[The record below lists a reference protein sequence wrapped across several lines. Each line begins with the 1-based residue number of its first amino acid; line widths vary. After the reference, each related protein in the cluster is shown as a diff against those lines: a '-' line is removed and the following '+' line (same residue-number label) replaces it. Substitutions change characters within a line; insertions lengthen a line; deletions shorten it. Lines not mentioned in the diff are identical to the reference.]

1 MLTGGVPYFKDR
13 EQNAHLFRQE
23 QQRVEAT
30 KGQHTMQPQP
40 PPLMDQFGRQVK
52 DLRISVTDR
61 CNYRCFYCKPAES
74 FGHIYRSGLLSY
86 EELVR
91 ASRLFVEKLGVEKI
105 RLTGGE
111 PLLRKEIDILVE
123 ELASIPGL
131 QDLAMTTNAYLLPAK
146 AQRLRDAG
154 LQRLTISLDSL
165 RPDRFAEITR
175 HDSLD
180 RVFKG
185 IQAAEDA
192 GFGPLKINAVVIR
205 GVNDDEIL
213 DFAKFSRET
222 GHIVR
227 FIEFMPLDEDR
238 KWDMTRVVPQAEI
251 VQTLEKLGPLENI
264 GRSYSSETANKFRYA
279 DGKGEIGIIASVTSA
294 FCGQCSR
301 IRLTADGKIRTCLFS
316 LDEDNLLERMR
327 RGDTDEQLLDYIR
340 EVTWRKQAGHRITAA
355 DYEYPERS
363 MSLIGG

>member
-1 MLTGGVPYFKDR
+1 MDSHRPT
-13 EQNAHLFRQE
+13 
-23 QQRVEAT
+23 
-30 KGQHTMQPQP
+30 
-40 PPLMDQFGRQVK
+40 LMDQFGRQVK

-61 CNYRCFYCKPAES
+61 CNYRCFYCKPVES
-74 FGHIYRSGLLSY
+74 FGHVYRAGLLSY

-91 ASRLFVEKLGVEKI
+91 ASRLFVEELGVEKI

-111 PLLRKEIDILVE
+111 PLLRREIEKLVE
-123 ELASIPGL
+123 ELAKLPGL
-131 QDLAMTTNAYLLPAK
+131 KDLAMTTNAYLLPAK

-154 LQRLTISLDSL
+154 LKRLTISLDSL
-165 RPDRFAEITR
+165 KPDRFAEITR

-180 RVFKG
+180 RVMKG
-185 IQAAEDA
+185 IEAAEKA

-205 GVNDDEIL
+205 GVNDDEIP
-213 DFAKFSRET
+213 DFARFSRET

-238 KWDMTRVVPQAEI
+238 QWDMTRVVSQATI
-251 VQTLEKLGPLENI
+251 VEKLKEVGPLEEI
-264 GRSYSSETANKFRYA
+264 GRSYSSETANTYRYA
-279 DGKGEIGIIASVTSA
+279 DGKGEIGIIASVTAA

-316 LDEDNLLERMR
+316 QDEHNLLERMR
-327 RGDTDEQLLDYIR
+327 RGDSNEQLLDYIR
-340 EVTWRKQAGHRITAA
+340 EVTWRKESGHNINAP
-355 DYEYPERS
+355 DYQYPERS

>member
-1 MLTGGVPYFKDR
+1 MDL
-13 EQNAHLFRQE
+13 
-23 QQRVEAT
+23 QRPT
-30 KGQHTMQPQP
+30 
-40 PPLMDQFGRQVK
+40 LMDQFGRQVK

-61 CNYRCFYCKPAES
+61 CNYRCFYCKPVES
-74 FGHIYRSGLLSY
+74 FGHVYRAGLLSY

-91 ASRLFVEKLGVEKI
+91 ASRLFVEELGVEKI

-111 PLLRKEIDILVE
+111 PLLRREIEKLVE
-123 ELASIPGL
+123 ELAKLPGL
-131 QDLAMTTNAYLLPAK
+131 KDLAMTTNAYLLPTK

-165 RPDRFAEITR
+165 KPDRFAEITR

-180 RVFKG
+180 RVMKG
-185 IQAAEDA
+185 IEAAEKA

-205 GVNDDEIL
+205 GVNDDEIA
-213 DFAKFSRET
+213 DFARFSRET

-238 KWDMTRVVPQAEI
+238 QWDMTRVVSQATI
-251 VQTLEKLGPLENI
+251 VEKLKEVGSLEEV
-264 GRSYSSETANKFRYA
+264 GRSYSSETANTYRYA
-279 DGKGEIGIIASVTSA
+279 DGKGEIGIIASVTAA

-316 LDEDNLLERMR
+316 QDEHNLLERMR
-327 RGDTDEQLLDYIR
+327 RGDSDEQLLDYIR
-340 EVTWRKQAGHRITAA
+340 EVTWRKESGHNINAP
-355 DYEYPERS
+355 DYKYPERS